1 MKFESIDALAQYLYE
16 NKVSISDIEM
26 RLPEGEPPEILM
38 QDVQDQA
45 EVVFPLASNDVVAE
59 ASYGSE
65 NILYVESFEVTPN
78 LCGTGRVRAFGRDM
92 WLNMCEM
99 DGTTKVTL
107 STIVDGDPRSTE
119 FVLKYISEKDET
131 APLVQLART

>member
-1 MKFESIDALAQYLYE
+1 MKFESVESFIHYLYE
-16 NKVSISDIEM
+16 NKLSIAEVDI
-26 RLPEGEPPEILM
+26 RLPEGEAPAVLM
-38 QDVQDQA
+38 QDV
-45 EVVFPLASNDVVAE
+45 EESVKVVFPLAIKDIMVE
-59 ASYGSE
+59 AAYGDE

-78 LCGTGRVRAFGRDM
+78 LCGTGRVRAFGSDM

-107 STIVDGDPRSTE
+107 TTIVDGSPSSTE
-119 FVLKYISEKDET
+119 FVLKYISEKDEA